1 MRTLIVVLAFWSVPA
16 QALLSRCGD
25 EDVLG
30 HVERMIRE
38 SYYGYEN
45 RPLEIYAAT
54 TEDWDFFLGNY
65 DCKAILR
72 LADTEREIRF
82 EYIIR
87 RSAEDWTKEVLTVQ
101 HIDGL

>member
-1 MRTLIVVLAFWSVPA
+1 MWTLVAVLVFWSVPA

-38 SYYGYEN
+38 SYFEHDN
-45 RPLEIYAAT
+45 RPLEVYAAT
-54 TEDWDFFLGNY
+54 TEDWDLFLGNY
-65 DCKAILR
+65 DCRAILR

-82 EYIIR
+82 EYIIQ
-87 RSAEDWTKEVLTVQ
+87 RSAEDWTKEVLTVKQ
-101 HIDGL
+101 IKGL